1 MPKEI
6 VGGRFYVTFAELGSP
21 VRKGDYEVA
30 GLGTVVVDDAD
41 VHYGLGTDGAAFYV
55 KRSRTL
61 GPGAFVII
69 SRVQP
74 A

>member
-6 VGGRFYVTFAELGSP
+6 VGGRFYVTYLELGSP
-21 VRKGDYEVA
+21 ARKGDYEVE

-41 VHYGLGTDGAAFYV
+41 VHYAQGRKGAAFYV
-55 KRSRTL
+55 RRAKML
-61 GPGAFVII
+61 GPGAYVVV
-69 SRVQP
+69 SRVQS

>member
-6 VGGRFYVTFAELGSP
+6 VGGRFYVTFAELGNP
-21 VRKGDYEVA
+21 ARKGDYEVA

-41 VHYGLGTDGAAFYV
+41 VYYGQRTEGAAFYV
-55 KRSRTL
+55 RRAKML
-61 GPGAFVII
+61 GPGAYVVI
-69 SRVQP
+69 SRVQS